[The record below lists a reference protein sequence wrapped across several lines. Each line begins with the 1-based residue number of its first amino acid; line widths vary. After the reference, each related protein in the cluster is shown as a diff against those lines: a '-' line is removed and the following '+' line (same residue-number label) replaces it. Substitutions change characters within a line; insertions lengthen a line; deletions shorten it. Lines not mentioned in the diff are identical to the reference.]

1 MQLRGIK
8 YEDITQYYKTS
19 MFLICP
25 FCSFK
30 CDKEN
35 GNQICQNSNVINYP
49 IIDINDDKIIHR
61 YLENKM
67 TSAIV
72 FGGLEPIDSFD
83 EVIRFIDKLRNQYN
97 CNDDICIYSGYN
109 KDEIK
114 EQIKELKKYK
124 NIIIKYGRYIPN
136 QKSIEDKVL
145 GITLASDNQWAE
157 RIS

>member
-35 GNQICQNSNVINYP
+35 GSQICQNSNVINYP

-61 YLENKM
+61 YLENPM
-67 TSAIV
+67 TNAIV
-72 FGGLEPIDSFD
+72 FGGLEPMDSFS

-97 CNDDICIYSGYN
+97 CNDDICIYSGYSKN
-109 KDEIK
+109 ELT
-114 EQIKELKKYK
+114 EEIKELKKYK
-124 NIIIKYGRYIPN
+124 NIIIKFGRYIPN
-136 QKSIEDKVL
+136 QKPIEDKVL
-145 GITLASDNQWAE
+145 GVQLISDNQYAE
-157 RIS
+157 KIS

>member
-72 FGGLEPIDSFD
+72 FGGLEPMDSFD
-83 EVIRFIDKLRNQYN
+83 EVIRFIDKLRNQYS
-97 CNDDICIYSGYN
+97 CDDDCVIYSGYN
-109 KDEIK
+109 KNELI

-124 NIIIKYGRYIPN
+124 NIIIKYGRFIPN
-136 QKSIEDKVL
+136 EKAHLDKIL
-145 GITLASDNQWAE
+145 GVNLASSNQYAE
-157 RIS
+157 QLS

>member
-8 YEDITQYYKTS
+8 YEDITQYHKTS

-35 GNQICQNSNVINYP
+35 GSQICQNSIVASYP
-49 IIDINDDKIIHR
+49 IININDDKIIHR

-67 TSAIV
+67 TNAIV

-97 CNDDICIYSGYN
+97 CDSDVVIFTGYN
-109 KDEIK
+109 KNELT
-114 EQIKELKKYK
+114 EEIKELKKYK
-124 NIIIKYGRYIPN
+124 NIIIKFGRYIPN

-157 RIS
+157 KIS